1 MRALTNWRGMAVV
14 GSAAALFAAT
24 VAMTPGAAASGSL
37 HSCPNKTF
45 LIEVPTGYGTETEK
59 FHEHIKAISSQGV
72 SCAAADKFIQQDL
85 TSTTGKVGGYKCR
98 TGTFKV
104 PVGYVPI
111 ACTRPGAKVQF
122 GRHGG

>member
-1 MRALTNWRGMAVV
+1 MSALAGWRGMALV
-14 GSAAALFAAT
+14 GSVAALFAAA
-24 VAMTPGAAASGSL
+24 VAMAPGAAASGAL
-37 HSCPNKTF
+37 RSCPNKTF
-45 LIEVPTGYGTETEK
+45 LIEVRTGYGTETEK
-59 FHEHIKAISSQGV
+59 IHEHIKAISSQGV

-85 TSTTGKVGGYKCR
+85 TSTTGKVGAYKCR
-98 TGTFKV
+98 SGTFKV